1 MENAV
6 QTIPALRRRL
16 TEFLISEHVDDAQ
29 CIARDLLC
37 DTLQSSAT
45 QLFTSFDTIIE
56 NEVATEIMNMA
67 KRIAHGEPLQYVT
80 GKSLFMGN
88 VFRVRPGVLIP
99 RPETAE
105 LVSWIV
111 NVYRDKQFSLL
122 DIGTGSGCIALSVKL
137 LCENATVT
145 AIDVSSD
152 ALDVAKENARLLNVD
167 AECVNANIFSELQF
181 DRKFDVVVS
190 NPPYV
195 RESEKIEMQSNVL
208 DYEPH
213 IALFVPDDDALRFYR
228 RIAQLSMN
236 ELLVNGGNL
245 FFEINAAFGN
255 EICEMLRDMGF
266 WNVEL
271 RKDING
277 RDRMVGAQRP

>member
-6 QTIPALRRRL
+6 QTISALRRRL
-16 TEFLISEHVDDAQ
+16 TEFLISEHVDEAQ

-37 DTLQSSAT
+37 DTLQLSVT
-45 QLFTSFDTIIE
+45 QLFTSFDTVIE

-67 KRIAHGEPLQYVT
+67 KRIVRGEPLQYVT
-80 GKSLFMGN
+80 GKSFFMGN

-105 LVSWIV
+105 LVSWIA

-122 DIGTGSGCIALSVKL
+122 DIGTGSGCIALSVKI
-137 LCENATVT
+137 LCKNSVVT

-167 AECVNANIFSELQF
+167 AEFINANIFSKLQF
-181 DRKFDVVVS
+181 DKKFDVVVS

-195 RESEKIEMQSNVL
+195 RESEKYEMQSNVL

-213 IALFVPDDDALRFYR
+213 IALFVPDDNALIFYR

-266 WNVEL
+266 LNVEL

-277 RDRMVGAQRP
+277 CDRMVGAQRP

>member
-6 QTIPALRRRL
+6 QTISALRRQL
-16 TEFLISEHVDDAQ
+16 TEFLISEHVDEAQ
-29 CIARDLLC
+29 SIARDLLC
-37 DTLQSSAT
+37 DTLQLSVT
-45 QLFTSFDTIIE
+45 QLFTSFDTVVE
-56 NEVATEIMNMA
+56 NEAAMEIMNMA
-67 KRIAHGEPLQYVT
+67 KRIARGEPLQYVT
-80 GKSLFMGN
+80 GKSFFMGN

-105 LVSWIV
+105 LVSWIA

-122 DIGTGSGCIALSVKL
+122 DIGTGSGCIALSVNI
-137 LCENATVT
+137 LCKNSAVT

-167 AECVNANIFSELQF
+167 AEFFNANIFSELHF

-213 IALFVPDDDALRFYR
+213 IALFVPDDDPLKFYR

-266 WNVEL
+266 RNVEL

>member
-6 QTIPALRRRL
+6 QTISALRRRL
-16 TEFLISEHVDDAQ
+16 TEFLISEHVDEAQ

-37 DTLQSSAT
+37 DTLQLSVT
-45 QLFTSFDTIIE
+45 QLFTSFDTVIE

-67 KRIAHGEPLQYVT
+67 KRIVRGEPLQYVT
-80 GKSLFMGN
+80 GKSFFMGN

-105 LVSWIV
+105 LVSWIA

-122 DIGTGSGCIALSVKL
+122 DIGTGSGCIALSVNI
-137 LCENATVT
+137 LCKNSAVT

-167 AECVNANIFSELQF
+167 AEFFNANIFSELHF
-181 DRKFDVVVS
+181 SRKFDVVVS

-213 IALFVPDDDALRFYR
+213 IALFVPDDDALKFYR

-266 WNVEL
+266 RNVEL

-277 RDRMVGAQRP
+277 RDRMICAQRP